1 MRGEVGRRS
10 AEMKVRGIRDYKM
23 KLKRKKKYSTEE
35 RGFTLTLS
43 LSIDRICG

>member
-10 AEMKVRGIRDYKM
+10 AEVRGIRDYKM

-35 RGFTLTLS
+35 RGFTVTLS
-43 LSIDRICG
+43 LSIDRVRG